1 MRHIFI
7 KFYLVLI
14 VFFAHQVGA
23 QIIGNSLAPLI
34 EEVSP
39 AVVSIAVTGTVN
51 VQNPLSNDP
60 FFRRF
65 MPPNQEREFE
75 SAGSGVIVDAGL
87 GHIITNHHVID
98 NADEIT
104 ITLIDNR
111 TLSATVIGSDP
122 GTDIAVLQVDPD
134 NLTDLNLGDSSNV
147 RVGDFVVA
155 IGNPFGLQHTVTSG
169 IVSALGRVGINPDG
183 YEDFI
188 QTDASIN
195 PGNSGGALIDLNGN
209 LIGINSAILSQ
220 SGGNIG
226 IGFAIPINLAKN
238 IMDQIIESGSVRRG
252 LLGVNIAEI
261 TEEIAESL
269 SFASSEGALITAIS
283 PGSAAELAGLQIGD
297 VVVEVNGE
305 PISGPSELRNYIGMR
320 RPDEMIEINVLRDGE
335 LLTFEATLGELSANT
350 QTLPT
355 ETIDEIEPAFA
366 GVELSIE
373 SISGQ
378 TNQYAIAIQAI
389 DNNSFAFQRGLRQ
402 GDLITHVN
410 RVRVQGFAD
419 LERILNNKPG
429 SLVLQVLRDDR
440 GLLLVLK

>member
-14 VFFAHQVGA
+14 VFFSHQVGA

-335 LLTFEATLGELSANT
+335 LLTFEAILGELSANT

-366 GVELSIE
+366 GVELSVE

>member
-378 TNQYAIAIQAI
+378 TNQYAIGIQAI

>member
-7 KFYLVLI
+7 KFYLVLN
-14 VFFAHQVGA
+14 VFFSHQIGA

-75 SAGSGVIVDAGL
+75 SAGSGVIVDAEI

-195 PGNSGGALIDLNGN
+195 PGNTGGALIDLNGN

-238 IMDQIIESGSVRRG
+238 IMDQLIESGSVRRG

-261 TEEIAESL
+261 TDEIAESL
-269 SFASSEGALITAIS
+269 SFESSEGALITAIS
-283 PGSAAELAGLQIGD
+283 TGSAAELAGLQIGD

-335 LLTFEATLGELSANT
+335 LLTFEATLGEMSANA

-366 GVELSIE
+366 GVELSVE

-410 RVRVQGFAD
+410 RVRVQSFAD

>member
-7 KFYLVLI
+7 KFYLVLT
-14 VFFAHQVGA
+14 VFFSHQVGA

-75 SAGSGVIVDAGL
+75 SAGSGVIVDAEL

-269 SFASSEGALITAIS
+269 SFESSEGALITAIS

-335 LLTFEATLGELSANT
+335 LLTFEATLGEMSANA

-366 GVELSIE
+366 GVELSVE

-389 DNNSFAFQRGLRQ
+389 DNDSFAFQRGLRQ

-410 RVRVQGFAD
+410 RVRVQSFAD

>member
-7 KFYLVLI
+7 KFYLVLT
-14 VFFAHQVGA
+14 FFFSHQVGA

-65 MPPNQEREFE
+65 MPPNQEREFD
-75 SAGSGVIVDAGL
+75 SAGSGVIVDAEL

-269 SFASSEGALITAIS
+269 SFESSEGALITAIS

-335 LLTFEATLGELSANT
+335 LLTFEATLGEMSANA

-366 GVELSIE
+366 GVELSVE

-410 RVRVQGFAD
+410 RVRVQSFAD

>member
-1 MRHIFI
+1 MRHTFI
-7 KFYLVLI
+7 KFYLVLT
-14 VFFAHQVGA
+14 VFFSHQVGT

-75 SAGSGVIVDAGL
+75 SAGSGVIVDAEL

-122 GTDIAVLQVDPD
+122 GTDIAVIQVDPD

-238 IMDQIIESGSVRRG
+238 IMDQIIASGSVRRG

-269 SFASSEGALITAIS
+269 SFESSEGALITAIS

-305 PISGPSELRNYIGMR
+305 IISGPSELRNYIGMR

-335 LLTFEATLGELSANT
+335 LLTFEATLGEMSANA

-366 GVELSIE
+366 GVELSVE

-378 TNQYAIAIQAI
+378 ANQYAIAIQAI

-410 RVRVQGFAD
+410 RVRVQSFAD

>member
-111 TLSATVIGSDP
+111 TLSATVIGSDS

>member
-1 MRHIFI
+1 
-7 KFYLVLI
+7 
-14 VFFAHQVGA
+14 
-23 QIIGNSLAPLI
+23 
-34 EEVSP
+34 
-39 AVVSIAVTGTVN
+39 VVSIAVTGTVN

-75 SAGSGVIVDAGL
+75 SAGSGVIVDAQL

-269 SFASSEGALITAIS
+269 SFESSEGALITAIS

-335 LLTFEATLGELSANT
+335 LLTFEATLGEMSANA

-366 GVELSIE
+366 GVELSVE

-389 DNNSFAFQRGLRQ
+389 NKNSFAFQRGLRQ

-410 RVRVQGFAD
+410 RVRVQSFAD

>member
-283 PGSAAELAGLQIGD
+283 PGSAAELAGLEIGD

-378 TNQYAIAIQAI
+378 TNQYAIGIQAI

>member
-283 PGSAAELAGLQIGD
+283 PGSAAELAGLEIGD

-410 RVRVQGFAD
+410 RVRVQSFTD

>member
-1 MRHIFI
+1 MI
-7 KFYLVLI
+7 L
-14 VFFAHQVGA
+14 
-23 QIIGNSLAPLI
+23 
-34 EEVSP
+34 
-39 AVVSIAVTGTVN
+39 
-51 VQNPLSNDP
+51 

-75 SAGSGVIVDAGL
+75 SAGSGVIVDAEL

-122 GTDIAVLQVDPD
+122 GTDIAVLQVEPD

-261 TEEIAESL
+261 TDEIAESL
-269 SFASSEGALITAIS
+269 SFESSEGALITAIS

-335 LLTFEATLGELSANT
+335 LLTFEAILGELSANA

-366 GVELSIE
+366 GVELSVE

-378 TNQYAIAIQAI
+378 TNQYAISIRAI

-410 RVRVQGFAD
+410 RVRVQSFAD